1 MYDVELP
8 CSGFVHRGSQ
18 TKRKTRCCRICVA
31 RSWTSTNL
39 PRCLMQG
46 KLLQLEL
53 PAEVK
58 PSLAT
63 AQRSNATGSLLLTM
77 PKEHPDA
84 TYYDVACSRW
94 SCSGMSVLGAL
105 PWLGAHAGLMHMMSF
120 ECAGGE
126 ASKCQD
132 FAFQQGSWD
141 FQLN

>member
-1 MYDVELP
+1 MLSASTLHTFGQVL
-8 CSGFVHRGSQ
+8 
-18 TKRKTRCCRICVA
+18 IC
-31 RSWTSTNL
+31 T
-39 PRCLMQG
+39 RCLMQG

-63 AQRSNATGSLLLTM
+63 GQRSNATGSLLLTM

-105 PWLGAHAGLMHMMSF
+105 PWLGAHAGLMHMISF

-141 FQLN
+141 F